1 LSLAL
6 GDGAEPGAIRD
17 RDQNARTVP
26 SDTVIGLTRTTSLAI
41 AASMLKPLSEIAA
54 LGAVVHAYAVAV
66 IVAELAAVRRILPFP

>member
-26 SDTVIGLTRTTSLAI
+26 SDTVIGLICA
-41 AASMLKPLSEIAA
+41 P
-54 LGAVVHAYAVAV
+54 
-66 IVAELAAVRRILPFP
+66 